1 MRAAAQRLK
10 FIQSYLASVF
20 GSDLH
25 VKRVCSVSNAVLGV
39 MTSASIAVVLIGRA
53 EEKRLTDARRLRLR
67 RGGRA
72 RLSLRW
78 RATTTQAFLRLV

>member
-25 VKRVCSVSNAVLGV
+25 VKRVCSVVLGV

-53 EEKRLTDARRLRLR
+53 EEKRLTDAPRLRLR